1 MDVTSLVRRLPQW
14 CKEEGVGLDTSRLW
28 ARKSEQVSHD
38 WEEKASGHRR
48 EAEGA
53 DGDVHLLRLNR
64 GGRCLEKI
72 GLDLR

>member
-1 MDVTSLVRRLPQW
+1 M
-14 CKEEGVGLDTSRLW
+14 
-28 ARKSEQVSHD
+28 SHD
-38 WEEKASGHRR
+38 WEKKASGRRR

-53 DGDVHLLRLNR
+53 DGDVHFLRLNR